1 MSRFELSSAAVDLA
15 AQRDHLRHAASGGY
29 CAFEGW
35 VRNSNEGREVDGLS
49 YEAYAELAVA
59 EGERIVAEAIERY
72 GVTDARCVHRT
83 GDLKIGDMAV
93 WVGASAPHRDEAF
106 RACRY
111 IIDEIKHRLPIW
123 KKEHYVTGESDWVAC
138 THVYREHEHENAHAH
153 HHHSHMHNFEP
164 DYSRHTRLREVGEA
178 GQAKLASSRVLV
190 IGAGGLGCP
199 VISYLAGAGVGTL
212 GIVDGDHLDASNL
225 HRQTIYSASEIG
237 EYKVELAMRRVN
249 ALNPTV
255 KVQTWKEPLSAANA
269 VEVFAQFD
277 LVVECTDDMQSRYL
291 SSDAAVITG
300 TPLILASIYQYEGQ
314 LQFVAAK
321 PGSPCLRC
329 LWPQEPAP
337 DAVGSCA
344 LSGVLGP
351 VPGVLGAMQ
360 ATEALKY
367 LLGLP
372 QPNAGVLSL
381 VNLIDLSIQHLPIDA
396 SSGCATHGGCV
407 EVARRALA
415 RSLDEDDIELAF
427 DRLAEALVAG
437 FQLVDVRTPEEWASD
452 PMPAA
457 AALQIPS
464 VKVSER
470 ASEFTDGRYL
480 LVCAS
485 GRRSGHAARVLRDA
499 GVREV
504 YSLAGGLSALRS
516 ERGLCLANP

>member
-1 MSRFELSSAAVDLA
+1 MSRFELSSVVVDLA
-15 AQRDHLRHAASGGY
+15 EQRDRLRHPASGGF

-49 YEAYAELAVA
+49 YEAYVDLAIA
-59 EGERIVAEAIERY
+59 EGERIVAEAIARY

-138 THVYREHEHENAHAH
+138 THVYREHEHEDHHGHHHAHAKP
-153 HHHSHMHNFEP
+153 FVP
-164 DYSRHTRLREVGEA
+164 DYSRQTRLREVGDS

-212 GIVDGDHLDASNL
+212 GIVDGDRLDASNL
-225 HRQTIYSASEIG
+225 HRQTMYDARDVG
-237 EYKVELAMRRVN
+237 EYKVELAARRVA
-249 ALNPTV
+249 ALNPTIH
-255 KVQTWKEPLSAANA
+255 VQTWKEPLNAGNA
-269 VEVFAQFD
+269 VEVFGQFD
-277 LVVECTDDMQSRYL
+277 LVVECTDDMRSRYL
-291 SSDAAVITG
+291 SSDAAVLTG

-314 LQFVAAK
+314 LQFVAAQ
-321 PGSPCLRC
+321 PGTPCLRC

-337 DAVGSCA
+337 ESVGSCV

-360 ATEALKY
+360 ATEALKV

-372 QPNAGVLSL
+372 QPNAGSLSL
-381 VNLIDLSIQHLPIDA
+381 VNLIDLTIQHLPIDA
-396 SSGCATHGGCV
+396 THGCAEQGGCI
-407 EVARRALA
+407 EVARRAMA
-415 RSLDEDDIELAF
+415 RSMEEDDVDLVF
-427 DRLAEALVAG
+427 DRLEDAVAAGYLV
-437 FQLVDVRTPEEWASD
+437 VDVRDSEELASD
-452 PMPAA
+452 PMPVM
-457 AALQIPS
+457 AALHVPS
-464 VKVSER
+464 TQVTSRVC
-470 ASEFTDGRYL
+470 EFADGPYL

-485 GRRSGHAARVLRDA
+485 GRRSGHAARLLRGE
-499 GVREV
+499 GVRGV
-504 YSLAGGLSALRS
+504 YSLTGGLNALRVA
-516 ERGLCLANP
+516 G

>member
-1 MSRFELSSAAVDLA
+1 MSRFELSGAAVDTTG
-15 AQRDHLRHAASGGY
+15 QRDRLRHPASGGY

-49 YEAYAELAVA
+49 YEAYAELAIA

-138 THVYREHEHENAHAH
+138 THVYREHEHEDHHAH
-153 HHHSHMHNFEP
+153 HHHAHAQPFVP
-164 DYSRHTRLREVGEA
+164 DYSRQTRLRDVGEA
-178 GQAKLASSRVLV
+178 GQAKLAASRVLV

-199 VISYLAGAGVGTL
+199 VISYLAGAGIGTL
-212 GIVDGDHLDASNL
+212 GIVDGDRLDASNL
-225 HRQTIYSASEIG
+225 HRQTMYNASDIG
-237 EYKVELAMRRVN
+237 QYKAELASRRVA

-255 KVQTWKEPLSAANA
+255 NVRIWKEPLTAANA
-269 VEVFAQFD
+269 VEVFGQFD
-277 LVVECTDDMQSRYL
+277 LVVECTDDMRSRYL
-291 SSDAAVITG
+291 SSDAAVVSA

-314 LQFVAAK
+314 LQFVAAQ
-321 PGSPCLRC
+321 PGTPCMRC

-337 DAVGSCA
+337 EAVGSCT

-372 QPNAGVLSL
+372 QPNAGALSL

-396 SSGCATHGGCV
+396 ANGCVAHGGCV
-407 EVARRALA
+407 AVARRALA
-415 RSLDEDDIELAF
+415 RAVDEEAIDLAF
-427 DRLAEALVAG
+427 DRLDDAVAAG
-437 FQLVDVRTPEEWASD
+437 FRLVDVRNAEEWASD
-452 PMPAA
+452 PMPVV
-457 AALQIPS
+457 AALQVPS
-464 VKVSER
+464 AQVMER
-470 ASEFTDGRYL
+470 AGEFADGRYL

-485 GRRSGHAARVLRDA
+485 GRRSGHAARLLRDE
-499 GVREV
+499 GMQNV
-504 YSLAGGLSALRS
+504 YSLAGGLNALRVA
-516 ERGLCLANP
+516 G

>member
-1 MSRFELSSAAVDLA
+1 MSRFELSNAVVDTEG
-15 AQRDHLRHAASGGY
+15 QRDRLRHPQSGGY

-72 GVTDARCVHRT
+72 SVTDARCVHRT

-93 WVGASAPHRDEAF
+93 WVGASSPHRDEAF

-138 THVYREHEHENAHAH
+138 THVYREHEHEDHHSH
-153 HHHSHMHNFEP
+153 HHHAHAAPFVP
-164 DYSRHTRLREVGEA
+164 DYSRQTRLREVGEA
-178 GQAKLASSRVLV
+178 GQAKLAAARVLV

-199 VISYLAGAGVGTL
+199 VISYLAGAGIGTL
-212 GIVDGDHLDASNL
+212 GIVDGDRLDASNL
-225 HRQTIYSASEIG
+225 HRQTMYDARDIG
-237 EYKVELAMRRVN
+237 EYKAELAARRVA

-255 KVQTWKEPLSAANA
+255 KVQAWKEPLTASN
-269 VEVFAQFD
+269 VVDVFNQFD
-277 LVVECTDDMQSRYL
+277 LVVECTDDMRSRYL
-291 SSDAAVITG
+291 SSDAAVVTG

-314 LQFVAAK
+314 LQIVSGQ
-321 PGSPCLRC
+321 PGTLCLRC
-329 LWPQEPAP
+329 LWPHEPAP
-337 DAVGSCA
+337 ESVGSCV

-396 SSGCATHGGCV
+396 ASGCAMHGGCI

-415 RSLDEDDIELAF
+415 RSVNEEDVDLAF
-427 DRLAEALVAG
+427 DRLDDAIAAG
-437 FQLVDVRTPEEWASD
+437 FRLVDVREADEWISD
-452 PMPAA
+452 PMPVV
-457 AALQIPS
+457 AALQVPS
-464 VKVSER
+464 AQVGER
-470 ASEFTDGRYL
+470 AGEFVDGRYL

-485 GRRSGHAARVLRDA
+485 GRRSGHAARLLRGE
-499 GVREV
+499 GVQNV
-504 YSLAGGLSALRS
+504 YSLAGGLHALRVA
-516 ERGLCLANP
+516 G